1 MSAGFSEF
9 IQFKIKNTH
18 YQVLQAAFNGRNFM
32 VAFKGTKITTS
43 LLALYILT
51 LITLTKIFKS

>member
-1 MSAGFSEF
+1 MVAGFSE
-9 IQFKIKNTH
+9 INQFKIKNTH

-43 LLALYILT
+43 LLVHNILT
-51 LITLTKIFKS
+51 

>member
-1 MSAGFSEF
+1 MAAGFSEL

-32 VAFKGTKITTS
+32 VAFKGTKITKS
-43 LLALYILT
+43 LLVLNILT
-51 LITLTKIFKS
+51 